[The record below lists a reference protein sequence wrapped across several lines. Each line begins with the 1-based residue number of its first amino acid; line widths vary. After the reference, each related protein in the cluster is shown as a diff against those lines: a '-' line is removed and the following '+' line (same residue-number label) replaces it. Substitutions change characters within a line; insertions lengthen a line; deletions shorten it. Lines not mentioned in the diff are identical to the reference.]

1 MTEEVQDDILI
12 FVRLDMKS
20 AIDQFKQANNFVGEK
35 ISREMSGA
43 LCTLM
48 ANCYADELDNLG
60 VVSASAGFTSQEIFD
75 QFPDQLPV
83 KNIRSDHCKSDMF
96 NELAKVVFGID
107 LMAIF
112 KSFATKHLYD
122 IMKDKKYEVVA
133 YAVCDDVDQRNYEKA
148 LSSMSVNFA
157 YVRCIRNHLC

>member
-1 MTEEVQDDILI
+1 MTKKDRDDVLI
-12 FVRLDMKS
+12 FVKLDMIY
-20 AIDQFKQANNFVGEK
+20 AINQFKQDNNFVGEK
-35 ISREMSGA
+35 VSRDMTDA

-83 KNIRSDHCKSDMF
+83 KNIRSEHYKSDMF
-96 NELAKVVFGID
+96 NELAKTVFGID
-107 LMAIF
+107 LMNTF
-112 KSFATKHLYD
+112 KLFATKHLYD

-148 LSSMSVNFA
+148 LSSLSVNFA